1 MTSFSYEHSVPQCP
15 FPSSYTK
22 NYKSCD
28 KFEEPVY
35 NPDIHLD
42 LKLPEYIVNL
52 KFEKFFLKEIDLNI
66 ESDNEKVKDFLKPGL
81 AFTSP
86 FKVLSSE
93 GLKVLRGII
102 DYHLTNTPH
111 LSKHTNRQAWCMRAL
126 AYVSKFVRDFSQCE
140 VRTKRYSW
148 LAGKLLNPHSMPLN
162 WGHVNVGVAGTGQ
175 KVDQWHVDSVT
186 YVLVLMVS
194 DPIGVVGGEL
204 QVLKKDRCG
213 TDMKAILNIL
223 NSQTD
228 AYTPEDILTVN
239 YGEAGAG
246 IFMQGSHIF
255 HQVTQVIKS
264 DHGPRIS
271 FVDSYMPANVFD
283 EDWTKFSTFRDGDPR
298 ELVYLEYARLVT
310 WKAQGMLDFVTN
322 KVRFDDEEGRAKAN
336 DIIKKV
342 LKELEHGYLL
352 LTDQSDDLIGY
363 HDSKEKSIKDYED
376 IKHDRKD

>member
-1 MTSFSYEHSVPQCP
+1 MLIKSVVL
-15 FPSSYTK
+15 S
-22 NYKSCD
+22 
-28 KFEEPVY
+28 
-35 NPDIHLD
+35 I
-42 LKLPEYIVNL
+42 I
-52 KFEKFFLKEIDLNI
+52 LNI
-66 ESDNEKVKDFLKPGL
+66 L
-81 AFTSP
+81 
-86 FKVLSSE
+86 
-93 GLKVLRGII
+93 I
-102 DYHLTNTPH
+102 
-111 LSKHTNRQAWCMRAL
+111 
-126 AYVSKFVRDFSQCE
+126 
-140 VRTKRYSW
+140 
-148 LAGKLLNPHSMPLN
+148 
-162 WGHVNVGVAGTGQ
+162 
-175 KVDQWHVDSVT
+175 VDQWHVDSVS

-228 AYTPEDILTVN
+228 AYTPQDIMTIN

-264 DHGPRIS
+264 DTGPRIS

-283 EDWTKFSTFRDGDPR
+283 EDWTKFSTFRDGDPH

-322 KVRFDDEEGRAKAN
+322 KVRFDDKEGRAQAN

-342 LKELEHGYLL
+342 MKELEHGYLL

-376 IKHDRKD
+376 IKFNRND